1 MAYIQTV
8 LDQRKDRLLEIHDDN
23 LFKIEAPFDLQLDLL
38 EEEKEDIEDAKA
50 YAQDDALDAFDD
62 LKERMDDYLADR

>member
-1 MAYIQTV
+1 
-8 LDQRKDRLLEIHDDN
+8 